1 MKILKLLI
9 NLIPNR
15 KIRHNLVNKYFPKN
29 TELVQFIVD
38 KNTKCL
44 MVCPHP
50 DDEML
55 GCGGTLLKYSNY
67 FDCIC
72 MASSGVKT
80 ESIDAESRANLR
92 IEEFN
97 KVMQALNIKNHWI
110 FKTFGV
116 PPMINQIEKLFKE
129 YCSVLDTIKYD
140 YIFLPHPKDN
150 HGEHNFITNDLFKR
164 ILKKNG
170 YKKDLKIVFYEVWSP
185 ISNPNYFEDI
195 TEVVEEK
202 IKNLELYKSQFVW
215 INYSDKIAGLNK
227 YRGML
232 ANNVGYAEAFNI
244 ISVNKYLK
252 ERF

>member
-15 KIRHNLVNKYFPKN
+15 KIRHDLVNKYFPKN
-29 TELVQFIVD
+29 TGLVQFIVD

-55 GCGGTLLKYSNY
+55 GCGGTFIKYSDY

-116 PPMINQIEKLFKE
+116 PPMINQIENLFKE
-129 YCSVLDTIKYD
+129 YCSVLDTKKYD

-150 HGEHNFITNDLFKR
+150 HEEHNFITNDLFKR

-185 ISNPNYFEDI
+185 ILNPNYFEDI
-195 TEVVEEK
+195 SSVVYK
-202 IKNLELYKSQFVW
+202 KQDILNLYQSQWVKYNL
-215 INYSDKIAGLNK
+215 IPRIIGLNQ
-227 YRGML
+227 YRGVN
-232 ANNVGYAEAFNI
+232 ANNADYAEAFKVI
-244 ISVNKYLK
+244 TVTKFLRRK
-252 ERF
+252 

>member
-55 GCGGTLLKYSNY
+55 GCGGTLIKYSDY

-97 KVMQALNIKNHWI
+97 KVMQALNIKNYWI
-110 FKTFGV
+110 FRTFGV
-116 PPMINQIEKLFKE
+116 PPMINQIENLFKE
-129 YCSVLDTIKYD
+129 YCSVLDTKKYD

-150 HGEHNFITNDLFKR
+150 HEEHNFITNDLFKR

-185 ISNPNYFEDI
+185 ILNPNYYEDI
-195 TEVVEEK
+195 SSVVYK
-202 IKNLELYKSQFVW
+202 KQDILNLYQSQWVKYNL
-215 INYSDKIAGLNK
+215 IPRIIGLNQ
-227 YRGML
+227 YRGVN
-232 ANNVGYAEAFNI
+232 ANNADYAEAFKVI
-244 ISVNKYLK
+244 TVTEFLRRK
-252 ERF
+252 

>member
-55 GCGGTLLKYSNY
+55 GCGGTLIKYSDY

-97 KVMQALNIKNHWI
+97 KVMQTLNIKNYWI

-116 PPMINQIEKLFKE
+116 PPMINQIENLFKE
-129 YCSVLDTIKYD
+129 YCSVLDTKKYD

-150 HGEHNFITNDLFKR
+150 HVEHNFITNDLFKR

-185 ISNPNYFEDI
+185 ILNPNYFEDI
-195 TEVVEEK
+195 SSVVYK
-202 IKNLELYKSQFVW
+202 KQDILNLYQSQWVKYNL
-215 INYSDKIAGLNK
+215 IPRIIGLNQ
-227 YRGML
+227 YRGVN
-232 ANNVGYAEAFNI
+232 ANNADYAEAFKVI
-244 ISVNKYLK
+244 TVTEFLRRK
-252 ERF
+252 